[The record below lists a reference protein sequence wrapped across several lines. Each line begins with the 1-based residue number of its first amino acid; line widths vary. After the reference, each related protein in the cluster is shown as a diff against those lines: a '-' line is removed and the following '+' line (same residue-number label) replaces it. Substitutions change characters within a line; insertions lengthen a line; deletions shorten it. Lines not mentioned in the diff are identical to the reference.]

1 MGPEVS
7 MSLTLR
13 FCVVL
18 VAFCAGVPAQD
29 HVTVDEILALLSAGV
44 STADVDSLVERRGA
58 PAAVQESDLLT
69 VRAAGGSDE
78 LQRRLATR
86 LRSHQRLRD
95 LAARF
100 DVWQHEP
107 FGISFLHP
115 KGWMVSPS
123 LGEDRALISVQRD
136 GADPLGW
143 FDTPRLFVWVQRNT
157 PFPRSSQPELAAKI
171 ARLVEARMATAGMEP
186 RNLTAGLAQRGS
198 RAAPEHRMLATAPE
212 TRFQGS
218 LILRTRIMGD
228 GAVVT
233 IGYAC
238 TAGDEESVR
247 ALFAEFSRSL
257 SVRTR

>member
-1 MGPEVS
+1 

-29 HVTVDEILALLSAGV
+29 QVTVDEILALLSAGV

-107 FGISFLHP
+107 FGISLLHP
-115 KGWMVSPS
+115 KGWLVSPS
-123 LGEDRALISVQRD
+123 VGEDRALITIQRD
-136 GADPLGW
+136 GVDSLGW
-143 FDTPRLFVWVQRNT
+143 FDTPRLFVWVQRKT

-238 TAGDEESVR
+238 AAGDEESVR